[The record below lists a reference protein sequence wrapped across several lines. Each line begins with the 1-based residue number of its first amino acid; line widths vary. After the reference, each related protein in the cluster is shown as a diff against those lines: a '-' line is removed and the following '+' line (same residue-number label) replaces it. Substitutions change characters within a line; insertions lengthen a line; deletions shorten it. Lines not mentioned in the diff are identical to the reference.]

1 MKNVA
6 ISGWELNLPSI
17 VNFEQL
23 SEQLLLKRTI
33 KTEKYFSDD
42 YFVEYFKFNHNP
54 AVIPYQ
60 NIPNNHFEILTRLI
74 HNSLK
79 RANITLEKLRASRT
93 IMYLAG
99 HGPRADFMD
108 YQGFYDKNDAEDVQY
123 SPQIK
128 SLHAAS
134 FAQDELANKL
144 WAEYQLDFPPIPIYC
159 ASNSALMAVHIG
171 HNEISQD
178 MADIVIVLSW
188 NSLLLQDI
196 AFMDSQ
202 GMLVEA
208 HAQPLSK
215 YSDGVTLSDGYAV
228 MILESQQQINS
239 RQYLV
244 PAYIYHSVFMQSNA
258 ERTMGGTLFNFYTI
272 SKVISQLLDL
282 SHYLP
287 SDIGAIFIHGNG
299 SIISDKAETV
309 AITNIFKQPIPIIS
323 YKGQIG
329 YISNCSGIIDLM
341 IIADSLKNNRLIPS
355 TTHYPI
361 DDGMEVNF
369 LTNQECVNY
378 SAKPILKIGLGMDG
392 SIIAMLLIA
401 NGEQG

>member
-1 MKNVA
+1 
-6 ISGWELNLPSI
+6 
-17 VNFEQL
+17 
-23 SEQLLLKRTI
+23 
-33 KTEKYFSDD
+33 
-42 YFVEYFKFNHNP
+42 
-54 AVIPYQ
+54 
-60 NIPNNHFEILTRLI
+60 
-74 HNSLK
+74 
-79 RANITLEKLRASRT
+79 
-93 IMYLAG
+93 MYLAG

-239 RQYLV
+239 RQYLA
-244 PAYIYHSVFMQSNA
+244 PAYIYHSVLCKSNA
-258 ERTMGGTLFNFYTI
+258 ERTMGGTLFNFLY
-272 SKVISQLLDL
+272 
-282 SHYLP
+282 
-287 SDIGAIFIHGNG
+287 DI
-299 SIISDKAETV
+299 K
-309 AITNIFKQPIPIIS
+309 K
-323 YKGQIG
+323 
-329 YISNCSGIIDLM
+329 
-341 IIADSLKNNRLIPS
+341 
-355 TTHYPI
+355 
-361 DDGMEVNF
+361 
-369 LTNQECVNY
+369 
-378 SAKPILKIGLGMDG
+378 
-392 SIIAMLLIA
+392 
-401 NGEQG
+401 